1 MGNIFNDDF
10 RDFISALNHYQ
21 VEYIL
26 VGGYSVILHG
36 YSRTTGDLDIW
47 VNKTKDNYD
56 RIKKAFHL
64 FGLPL
69 FEMTENNF
77 LENARF
83 NVFTFGRPPVSID
96 IMTEV
101 KGLNFEDT
109 YKDARIVD
117 VENLP
122 VRLIHY
128 NHLIKAKKS
137 SGRSKDLDDLE
148 NLSEPK

>member
-10 RDFISALNHYQ
+10 RDFINALNHYK

-47 VNKTKDNYD
+47 VNKTIDNRH
-56 RIKKAFHL
+56 RIKKSFHL
-64 FGLPL
+64 FGMPL
-69 FEMTENNF
+69 FGRTENNF
-77 LENARF
+77 LENPLL

-96 IMTEV
+96 IMKEV
-101 KGLNFEDT
+101 KGLNFEET
-109 YKDARIVD
+109 YRESQII
-117 VENLP
+117 EIESLS

-148 NLSEPK
+148 NLSDGK

>member
-10 RDFISALNHYQ
+10 RDFINALNHYK
-21 VEYIL
+21 VEYVV

-47 VNKTKDNYD
+47 VNPTQDNYI
-56 RIKKAFHL
+56 RLRNAFHL
-64 FGLPL
+64 FGMPL
-69 FEMTENNF
+69 FDMTQNNF
-77 LENARF
+77 LDNSHF
-83 NVFTFGRPPVSID
+83 NVFSFGRPPVSID

-101 KGLNFEDT
+101 KGLNFEDAF
-109 YKDARIVD
+109 KDAQIVD
-117 VENLP
+117 VENLS

-128 NHLIKAKKS
+128 AHLIKAKKT

-148 NLSEPK
+148 NLSEPQ

>member
-10 RDFISALNHYQ
+10 RDFINALNHYK

-47 VNKTKDNYD
+47 VNKTIDNRH
-56 RIKKAFHL
+56 RIKNAFHL
-64 FGLPL
+64 FGMPL
-69 FEMTENNF
+69 FGMTENNF
-77 LENARF
+77 LENPLL

-101 KGLNFEDT
+101 KGLNFEET
-109 YKDARIVD
+109 YRESQII
-117 VENLP
+117 EIESLS

-148 NLSEPK
+148 NLSDGK

>member
-10 RDFISALNHYQ
+10 RDFIETLNHYE

-47 VNKTKDNYD
+47 VNKTIENYD

-64 FGLPL
+64 FGMPL
-69 FEMTENNF
+69 FDMTQFNF
-77 LENARF
+77 LENSDLD
-83 NVFTFGRPPVSID
+83 VFSFGCPPVSID

-101 KGLNFEDT
+101 KGLNFENT
-109 YKDARIVD
+109 FKESKIVK
-117 VENLP
+117 VENLS

-128 NHLIKAKKS
+128 EHLLRAKKAA
-137 SGRSKDLDDLE
+137 GRPKDLDDLE
-148 NLSEPK
+148 NLSEGK